1 MGQMSNSILY
11 SKLTKKY
18 PSTADAPT
26 SRLTKSHQPCDDC
39 GSSDA
44 LAEYDDGHT
53 HCFACGKTHQGD
65 TNISEADNFD
75 YTYQYVPMRGLTAN
89 TMEKYGILTKV
100 DKDDNLIAQGYPYP
114 NGAMKIRNLRK
125 KEFHTTGEMSNAHLF
140 GADRFQQGS
149 SRSITICEG
158 ELDAAS
164 VYQLLGSKYPA
175 VSVRSASSA
184 RKDCAAEFDYLNSF
198 ESIYLCFDNDEPG
211 QRACADVAGLFNF
224 NKVFHVQLTKFKD
237 ANDYLVNNAEK
248 EFVSAWWNSKKFLPE
263 GIITSN
269 AEVLEIFKEEKST
282 AVATYPWATLQDITK
297 GIRYGE
303 VVLLTAMEGVGKTEI
318 FRGLEYHLLQTTE
331 ANIGVIHLE
340 EGKRRFYDGLAGY
353 ELKTAAHHDPYLTAE
368 QKYDAF
374 QKAVKRD
381 NRLHFYSHFSSDDP
395 DSILDSIRFMV
406 GACECRF
413 IFLDHITMLV
423 SGTQDGDERRALD
436 YISTKL
442 AGMVEELNFCLFLIS
457 HVNDDG
463 KTRGSRNISK
473 IADLHVQLI
482 RDLESSD
489 PLERNTTNLLVK
501 KNRFA
506 AVTGPGGKLFFDKDT
521 YLVSERVDPA
531 YDMPP
536 VEDPYVNYPSEVQD

>member
-1 MGQMSNSILY
+1 
-11 SKLTKKY
+11 
-18 PSTADAPT
+18 
-26 SRLTKSHQPCDDC
+26 
-39 GSSDA
+39 
-44 LAEYDDGHT
+44 
-53 HCFACGKTHQGD
+53 
-65 TNISEADNFD
+65 
-75 YTYQYVPMRGLTAN
+75 
-89 TMEKYGILTKV
+89 MEKFGILTKI
-100 DKDDNLIAQGYPYP
+100 DKSGTAVAQGYPYP
-114 NGAMKIRNLRK
+114 NGAMKIRNLLK
-125 KEFHTTGEMSNAHLF
+125 KEFHATGDMSNARLF
-140 GADRFQQGS
+140 GTDRFQQGS
-149 SRSITICEG
+149 AKAVTICEG

-164 VYQLLGSKYPA
+164 VYQLLGSKYPV

-198 ESIYLCFDNDEPG
+198 ESIYLCFDNDDPG

-224 NKVFHVQLTKFKD
+224 NKVFHVQLTKYKD
-237 ANDYLVNNAEK
+237 PNDYLQNNAEK
-248 EFVSAWWNSKKFLPE
+248 EFISAWWNAKKFLPE
-263 GIITSN
+263 GIISSFSEFDEILQQETST
-269 AEVLEIFKEEKST
+269 S
-282 AVATYPWATLQDITK
+282 VATYPWATLQDITK
-297 GIRYGE
+297 GIRFGE

-340 EGKRRFYDGLAGY
+340 EGKRRFLDGLAGY
-353 ELKTAAHHDPYLTAE
+353 QLKTAAHHDPYLTWEKKSSALRE
-368 QKYDAF
+368 AIKS
-374 QKAVKRD
+374 D

-395 DSILDSIRFMV
+395 DAILDSIRFMA
-406 GACECRF
+406 GACECKF

-423 SGTQDGDERRALD
+423 SGSADGDERRVLD

-442 AGMVEELNFCLFLIS
+442 AGMVEELDFCLFLIS

-489 PLERNTTNLLVK
+489 PVERNTTNLLVK

-506 AVTGPGGKLFFDKDT
+506 AVTGPGGKLYFDKDT
-521 YLVSERVDPA
+521 YMINERIDPA

-536 VEDPYVNYPSEVQD
+536 TEANYGSDFVQD

>member
-1 MGQMSNSILY
+1 MY
-11 SKLTKKY
+11 SKY
-18 PSTADAPT
+18 
-26 SRLTKSHQPCDDC
+26 RLTKEVTTRDAPKSRLVRSHLPCSDC

-44 LAEYDDGHT
+44 LSEYDDGHT
-53 HCFACGKTHQGD
+53 FCFACEAHTQGD
-65 TNISEADNFD
+65 VVTEDTTNDDFEYSF
-75 YTYQYVPMRGLTAN
+75 QYVPIRGLTAS
-89 TMEKYGILTKV
+89 TMEKFNILTKV
-100 DKDDNLIAQGYPYP
+100 DPNGVPIAQGYIYP
-114 NGAMKIRNLRK
+114 NGAVKIRDLLRK
-125 KEFHTTGEMSNAHLF
+125 DFRAKGDMTNATLF
-140 GADRFQQGS
+140 GRDRFQQGS
-149 SRSITICEG
+149 ARSITICEG

-224 NKVFHVQLTKFKD
+224 NKVFHVKLDKFKD
-237 ANDYLVNNAEK
+237 ANEYLQNGAEK
-248 EFVSAWWNSKKFLPE
+248 EFVSAWWNAKKFLPE
-263 GIITSN
+263 GIISST
-269 AEVLEIFKEEKST
+269 AEVYEIFKEEKST
-282 AVATYPWATLQDITK
+282 SVATYPWATFQEITK

-318 FRGLEYHLLQTTE
+318 FRGLEYHLLQTTD

-340 EGKRRFYDGLAGY
+340 EGKRRFYDGIVGY
-353 ELKTAAHHDPYLTAE
+353 ELKTAAHHDPYLTPE
-368 QKYDAF
+368 QKKEAYE
-374 QKAVKRD
+374 KAVKRD
-381 NRLHFYSHFSSDDP
+381 NRLHFYTHFSSDDP
-395 DSILDSIRFMV
+395 DSILDSIRFMA

-423 SGTQDGDERRALD
+423 SGTPTDDERRLLD
-436 YISTKL
+436 YLSTKF
-442 AGMVEELNFCLFLIS
+442 AGMVEELGFSFFLIS

-473 IADLHVQLI
+473 IADLHVQLV

-489 PLERNTTNLLVK
+489 PVERNTTNLVVK

-506 AVTGPGGKLFFDKDT
+506 AVTGPGGRLYFDKET
-521 YLVSERVDPA
+521 YMIRELVDPSHNL
-531 YDMPP
+531 PP
-536 VEDPYVNYPSEVQD
+536 TEVPNVSYPSEVQD

>member
-1 MGQMSNSILY
+1 MTL
-11 SKLTKKY
+11 KETLAK
-18 PSTADAPT
+18 
-26 SRLTKSHQPCDDC
+26 SRLIKSHQPCPDC

-44 LAEYDDGHT
+44 LASYDDGHT
-53 HCFACGKTHQGD
+53 HCFSCNKTTQGD
-65 TNISEADNFD
+65 SVTEQTNDDFE
-75 YTYQYVPMRGLTAN
+75 YTFQYVPMRGLTAA
-89 TMEKYGILTKV
+89 TMEKYDILTKV
-100 DKDDNLIAQGYPYP
+100 GPDDRPVAQGYKYP
-114 NGAMKIRNLRK
+114 NGAMKIRNLIK
-125 KEFHTTGEMSNAHLF
+125 KDFRSQGDMSTATLF
-140 GADRFQQGS
+140 GKDKFNAGS
-149 SRSITICEG
+149 AKAITICEG

-164 VYQLLGSKYPA
+164 VFQLTGSRYPV

-211 QRACADVAGLFNF
+211 QRACAEVAGLFNF
-224 NKVFHVQLTKFKD
+224 NKVFHVRLTKYKD
-237 ANDYLVNNAEK
+237 ANDYLVNGAEK
-248 EFVSAWWNSKKFLPE
+248 EFLSTWHNAQKFLPE
-263 GIITSN
+263 GIISSN
-269 AEVLEIFKEEKST
+269 AEVLEIFKEEKTT
-282 AVATYPWATLQDITK
+282 AVATYPWATLQDLAK

-331 ANIGVIHLE
+331 ENIGVIHLE

-353 ELKTAAHHDPYLTAE
+353 ELKTAAHHDPYLTPE
-368 QKYDAF
+368 EKFEAF

-395 DSILDSIRFMV
+395 DIILDSIRFMA

-423 SGTQDGDERRALD
+423 SGTATDDERRLLD
-436 YISTKL
+436 YLSTKL
-442 AGMVEELNFCLFLIS
+442 AGMVEELDFCLFLIS

-463 KTRGSRNISK
+463 KTRGSRNITK
-473 IADLHVQLI
+473 VADLHVQLN

-489 PLERNTTNLLVK
+489 PVERNTTRLMVK

-506 AVTGPGGKLFFDKDT
+506 AVTGPAGALLFDIDT
-521 YLVSERVDPA
+521 YMISES
-531 YDMPP
+531 PP
-536 VEDPYVNYPSEVQD
+536 GPHFPPTEVPHGSH

>member
-1 MGQMSNSILY
+1 MGKHLQ
-11 SKLTKKY
+11 
-18 PSTADAPT
+18 STPDAPT
-26 SRLTKSHQPCDDC
+26 SRLIKSHQPCPDC
-39 GSSDA
+39 DSSDA
-44 LAEYDDGHT
+44 LALYDDGHT

-65 TNISEADNFD
+65 TPISEADDFD
-75 YTYQYVPMRGLTAN
+75 YTYQYVPMRGLTAL
-89 TMEKYGILTKV
+89 TMEKYGILTKT

-125 KEFHTTGEMSNAHLF
+125 KDFHSTGDMSNAHLF
-140 GADRFQQGS
+140 GSDRFQAGS
-149 SRSITICEG
+149 AKSVTICEG

-164 VYQLLGSKYPA
+164 AYQLLGSKYPC

-184 RKDCAAEFDYLNSF
+184 RKDCAAEFEYLNSF
-198 ESIYLCFDNDEPG
+198 DNIYLCFDGDEPG
-211 QRACADVAGLFNF
+211 QRACAEVAGLFNF
-224 NKVFHVQLTKFKD
+224 NKVYHVQLTKYKD
-237 ANDYLVNNAEK
+237 ANDYLVNGAEK
-248 EFVSAWWNSKKFLPE
+248 EFVSAWWNAKKFLPE
-263 GIITSN
+263 GIISSN
-269 AEVLEIFKEEKST
+269 AEVLEIFQEESSA

-318 FRGLEYHLLQTTE
+318 FRGLEYHLLQTTDS
-331 ANIGVIHLE
+331 NIGVIHLE

-368 QKYDAF
+368 QKYDAY
-374 QKAVKRD
+374 QKAVGRD
-381 NRLHFYSHFSSDDP
+381 NRLHFYTHFSSDDP
-395 DSILDSIRFMV
+395 DAILDSIRFMA

-423 SGTQDGDERRALD
+423 SGSADGDERRVLD

-482 RDLESSD
+482 RNLEASD
-489 PLERNTTNLLVK
+489 AVERNTTHLMVK

-506 AVTGPGGKLFFDKDT
+506 AVTGPGGSLYFDKDT
-521 YLVSERVDPA
+521 YMISEREVPA
-531 YDMPP
+531 YQLPPTEMPD
-536 VEDPYVNYPSEVQD
+536 VSYPSEVQD